1 MRHTLKPE
9 KNFFFPILFVTGVF
23 LAIISGSFLTEGMFL
38 DGIIYSTV
46 AKSLSQGIGTFWNLS
61 YADGSP
67 FVVHPPLAIGLQS
80 LFYHLLGESWHV
92 DKIYSVFTVLVSA
105 IILFFIWKE
114 LEMELKNFWMVLLLW
129 LLIPTVFWSS
139 TNNLLENTM
148 SVFTLLS
155 VWAYIKSLKSHR
167 FIYCFLQGVMLFLAF
182 LCKGFTGLYPLV
194 LPFFYWLFN
203 KDRRFISAVQD
214 TLFVLSGLVIA
225 ALLTFSISTPA
236 LHCIEKYLE
245 TQVVFSLSQMKTT
258 DSRFFILLSFLS
270 DMIIPSII
278 VISVLVIGKLKKAV
292 TMDSRSTRLCGIF
305 FAVALSGVI
314 PIMISMKQSSFY
326 IITIFPYTA
335 LALGCLI
342 SPTISNIR
350 FSDKTRV
357 IFRSISVLVFIL
369 SIGLNIYFYGKV
381 GRDKDMLAD
390 IHAILPYLPE
400 KTTVATTYPTKN
412 NSHFW
417 AYLERY
423 QSITYDNTQTP
434 YPYLIT
440 YANDNKVDSSY
451 CLIETGAKDF
461 YLYKRND

>member
-1 MRHTLKPE
+1 MRQTLKPE
-9 KNFFFPILFVTGVF
+9 KNFFFPTLFVTGVF

-38 DGIIYSTV
+38 DGVIYSAV
-46 AKSLSQGIGTFWNLS
+46 AKSLSQGVGSFWDLS

-67 FVVHPPLAIGLQS
+67 FVGHPPLAIGLQS
-80 LFYHLLGESWHV
+80 LFYHLLGDNWHV
-92 DKIYSVFTVLVSA
+92 DKIYSVFTIFISA

-114 LEMELKNFWMVLLLW
+114 LEMELRNFWMVLLLW
-129 LLIPTVFWSS
+129 LLVPTVFWSS

-148 SVFTLLS
+148 SVFILLS
-155 VWAYIKSLKSHR
+155 VWAYLKSLKSHR

-182 LCKGFTGLYPLV
+182 LCKGFTGLYPLA
-194 LPFFYWLFN
+194 LPFFYWLFT
-203 KDRRFISAVQD
+203 KDRKFINAVQD

-225 ALLTFSISTPA
+225 ALLTFSISTTA
-236 LHCIEKYLE
+236 FHCIENYLR
-245 TQVVFSLSQMKTT
+245 TQVIFSLSQVKTT

-278 VISVLVIGKLKKAV
+278 VISVLVIGKLQKSVA
-292 TMDSRSTRLCGIF
+292 MDSRNARLCCIF

-342 SPTISNIR
+342 SPTITNIR

-369 SIGLNIYFYGKV
+369 SIGLNIYFCGKV

-390 IHAILPYLPE
+390 IHAILPYIPE
-400 KTTVATTYPTKN
+400 KTTVGTTIPMKTNY
-412 NSHFW
+412 HFW

-423 QSITYDNTQTP
+423 QSITYDITQTSAS
-434 YPYLIT
+434 YLIT
-440 YANDNKVDSSY
+440 SADDNTADSSY